1 MKSGSLRFW
10 MVAPLMLAAALLLQA
25 HSRDEVF
32 PPRQLLKFF
41 PAQIDG
47 WTGTDETLD
56 QETLDILGP
65 GDFLVR
71 NYVRDSENASD
82 PQPWI
87 NLYIAYF
94 PSQEAGDTIHSPTTA
109 SPARDGFPLRARSF
123 SLRVPTAPCSPSTVT
138 WSKIGPSPTRLVLVP
153 GPRPRRGQRVFGQ
166 VLSDPRFDPIAPQ
179 RRQPG
184 PSHDPHVRRRVPRCS
199 PGPHDEAGRATTPL
213 ARQLHPPIA
222 PRKLSSFAKR
232 RASVPDLP
240 NLGVRKPRPE
250 TPIRGSESP
259 QLADCESAQKPAA
272 ENGPDP

>member
-10 MVAPLMLAAALLLQA
+10 KVAPLMLAAALLLQA

-71 NYVRDSENASD
+71 NYVRDSENSSD

-94 PSQEAGDTIHSPTTA
+94 PRKKRATPSIPPTIA
-109 SPARDGFPLRARSF
+109 CRARDGFPLRARSF
-123 SLRVPTAPCSPSTVT
+123 SLRVPTAPCSRQPLRGR
-138 WSKIGPSPTRLVLVP
+138 KIGPSPTRLVLVP

-184 PSHDPHVRRRVPRCS
+184 PSHDPMFE
-199 PGPHDEAGRATTPL
+199 G
-213 ARQLHPPIA
+213 
-222 PRKLSSFAKR
+222 
-232 RASVPDLP
+232 
-240 NLGVRKPRPE
+240 
-250 TPIRGSESP
+250 ESP
-259 QLADCESAQKPAA
+259 DAARPA
-272 ENGPDP
+272 